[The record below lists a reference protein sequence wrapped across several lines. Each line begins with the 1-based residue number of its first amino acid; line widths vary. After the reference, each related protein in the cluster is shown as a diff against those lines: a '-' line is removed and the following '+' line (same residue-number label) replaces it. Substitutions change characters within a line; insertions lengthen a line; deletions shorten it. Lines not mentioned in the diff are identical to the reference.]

1 MNLGV
6 LDVGLV
12 FVGVKNANK
21 KRYKRQETVLK
32 VEVTEGQ
39 NCCENDTL

>member
-12 FVGVKNANK
+12 FVGVKNANE
-21 KRYKRQETVLK
+21 RYKRQETVLK

-39 NCCENDTL
+39 NCSENDTL